1 MKYLLLV
8 LPLIS
13 FSSNNEED
21 ILLDSGISNGAI
33 EFLREHDAYDDIIDA
48 FYSDKI

>member
-21 ILLDSGISNGAI
+21 ILLDSGISKGAI
-33 EFLREHDAYDDIIDA
+33 EFLKEHDAYDDIIDA
-48 FYSDKI
+48 FYVK